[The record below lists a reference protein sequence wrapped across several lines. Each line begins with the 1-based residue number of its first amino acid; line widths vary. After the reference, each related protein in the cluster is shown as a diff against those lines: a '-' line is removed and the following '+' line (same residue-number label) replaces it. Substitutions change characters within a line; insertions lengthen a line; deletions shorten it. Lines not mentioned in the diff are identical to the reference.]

1 MTSLLSSSWLAS
13 LSLTIRLCRRLV
25 GMAGLEHQ
33 LRPEAKGKED
43 DKRIEPRVNAI
54 GPGCRRW
61 LAVCVFQHP
70 LHSSSLRRSCTW
82 SRSSAS
88 LLVTAT
94 EPPPTIWLSGIQR
107 RQRCIQRRM
116 TGPDRHGSSRP
127 WGSGGRRCQVS

>member
-13 LSLTIRLCRRLV
+13 LSLTIRLCRRLM

-43 DKRIEPRVNAI
+43 DRRTEPRVSAT

-61 LAVCVFQHP
+61 PSSCIFQHP
-70 LHSSSLRRSCTW
+70 LRSSSLLSSCTW
-82 SRSSAS
+82 DRSSVS
-88 LLVTAT
+88 LPVTAT

-107 RQRCIQRRM
+107 RQRCTHRCM
-116 TGPDRHGSSRP
+116 AGPDRHGSSRP